1 MKDYDFTLKFNLQ
14 DPQADA
20 DNYVERLYTGGCD
33 DALIGVG
40 LKGFISLNFIREASS
55 AHEAISSAIHDVKSV
70 IPSAILIEASPD
82 FVGLTDAAKILGCSR
97 QNMRNLIVN
106 SEQQSPIPVYGGTPS
121 MWHLGEILRWLRVV
135 KRYSIDD
142 SLLEVAETTMN
153 LNIAR
158 SYQKIDPSIQKNI
171 KSLVC

>member
-1 MKDYDFTLKFNLQ
+1 MKEYDFTLKFNLQ
-14 DPQADA
+14 DTQADA
-20 DNYVERLYTGGCD
+20 DNYVERLYAGGCD

-55 AHEAISSAIHDVKSV
+55 AYEAISSAIHDVKSV
-70 IPSAILIEASPD
+70 VPSATLIEASPD
-82 FVGLTDAAKILGCSR
+82 FVGLTDAANIVGCSR

-106 SEQQSPIPVYGGTPS
+106 SEQQSPPPVYEGTPS
-121 MWHLGEILRWLRVV
+121 IWHLGEILRWLREV

-158 SYQKIDPSIQKNI
+158 SYQKIDPGFQENI

>member
-1 MKDYDFTLKFNLQ
+1 
-14 DPQADA
+14 
-20 DNYVERLYTGGCD
+20 
-33 DALIGVG
+33 
-40 LKGFISLNFIREASS
+40 
-55 AHEAISSAIHDVKSV
+55 
-70 IPSAILIEASPD
+70 
-82 FVGLTDAAKILGCSR
+82 
-97 QNMRNLIVN
+97 MRNLIVN
-106 SEQQSPIPVYGGTPS
+106 SQQIPPLPVYEGTPS
-121 MWHLGEILRWLRVV
+121 IWHLAEILIWLRQV